1 MSFSN
6 GYLPKTTAESM
17 LKFDRWYKTNSFPWY
32 KVRYLRK
39 MRQAFQ
45 WESSSTG
52 VLFLCT
58 YTLDKRFSRIAG
70 RYDWITRNL
79 LVSSLCV
86 RMSLITMLYL
96 TWWWN
101 DLVKKCKFSIY
112 VYVVWCPTWSKN
124 FGRSLRWVLN

>member
-39 MRQAFQ
+39 MRQAFE

-86 RMSLITMLYL
+86 RINMMMKWFSEKMQIFNICIRGLMPNLI
-96 TWWWN
+96 
-101 DLVKKCKFSIY
+101 KKFWT
-112 VYVVWCPTWSKN
+112 VSKV
-124 FGRSLRWVLN
+124 GPKLGLS